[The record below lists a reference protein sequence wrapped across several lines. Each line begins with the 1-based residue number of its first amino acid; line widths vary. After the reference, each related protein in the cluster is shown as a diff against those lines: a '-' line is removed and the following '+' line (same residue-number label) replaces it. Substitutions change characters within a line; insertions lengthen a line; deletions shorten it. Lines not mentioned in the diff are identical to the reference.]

1 MAPVLPGLGEMGI
14 TVITRPVGEATA
26 QQVFDRVLSESEG
39 AFELLVGGGTFDLPP
54 GFQVTGLV
62 RTVKTFAA
70 AMSPGKLLENWLSLE
85 GAVTR
90 WVIAVVDGSAVIVV
104 LEAADWEQGKAVE
117 GLLSRMR
124 IY

>member
-1 MAPVLPGLGEMGI
+1 MGTKQQELIVIQTELPCMETI
-14 TVITRPVGEATA
+14 
-26 QQVFDRVLSESEG
+26 
-39 AFELLVGGGTFDLPP
+39 LPA

-70 AMSPGKLLENWLSLE
+70 AMGPGKLLGNWLSFE

>member
-1 MAPVLPGLGEMGI
+1 MDDE
-14 TVITRPVGEATA
+14 
-26 QQVFDRVLSESEG
+26 
-39 AFELLVGGGTFDLPP
+39 GTFDLPP

-70 AMSPGKLLENWLSLE
+70 GMSPGRFLENWLSLE
-85 GAVTR
+85 DAVTR
-90 WVIAVVDGSAVIVV
+90 WVIAVVDGSAIIVV
-104 LEAADWEQGKAVE
+104 LEAVDWEQGKAVE